1 MKMKAM
7 TCRATATLMESI
19 LFFALFGF
27 VASATANVTYTDG
40 DWNPANWE
48 SIQQY
53 GNGSIS
59 TSVVSTGGNPG
70 AYMRVD
76 YTNYSWEI
84 QAFHFFR
91 PAVYDPANGAIERI
105 TWSID
110 TQAIQNFF
118 GNNVA
123 VILAAEQNG
132 IRYLV
137 PGAGGLNNSSSWVT
151 FADPN
156 PVYFPD
162 PTLWY
167 VASNFMDFPRSTDY
181 PPNPGHP
188 DFSASGSPIRFGFCT
203 QTNNT
208 DLWGSRATGFDN
220 WSVTIHTETVPE
232 PSSLLTLF
240 SGTASLWG
248 FALRRQKCHRN
259 SVR

>member
-1 MKMKAM
+1 MKKLIAI
-7 TCRATATLMESI
+7 CATVTLMRAFI
-19 LFFALFGF
+19 LSFAFFGF
-27 VASATANVTYTDG
+27 MAAAIADVTYSDG
-40 DWNPANWE
+40 DWDPANWE
-48 SIQQY
+48 SIKQY

-59 TSVVSTGGNPG
+59 TSVVSTGGNTG
-70 AYMRVD
+70 RYMRVD

-84 QAFHFFR
+84 QAFHFYR
-91 PAVYDPANGAIERI
+91 PAVYDPANGAIDRI
-105 TWSID
+105 TWSVD
-110 TQAIQNFF
+110 ARAIQNFY

-137 PGAGGLNNSSSWVT
+137 PGAGGLNNNSSWVT

-156 PVYFPD
+156 PAYFPD
-162 PTLWY
+162 PTLCY
-167 VASNFMDFPRSTDY
+167 VASNFMDFPRSTDF

-232 PSSLLTLF
+232 PATLLLL
-240 SGTASLWG
+240 GLG
-248 FALRRQKCHRN
+248 GLVLRKRK
-259 SVR
+259 